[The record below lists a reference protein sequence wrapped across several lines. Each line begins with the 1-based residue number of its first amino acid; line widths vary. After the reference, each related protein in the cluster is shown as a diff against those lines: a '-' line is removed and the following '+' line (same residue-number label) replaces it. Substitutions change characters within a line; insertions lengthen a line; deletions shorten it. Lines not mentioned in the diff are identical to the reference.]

1 MTRPG
6 IEHRSP
12 GRLANTLRK
21 YLAILQTV
29 VRYYL
34 FKIKDV
40 ESLLLK
46 FRIIIRK
53 QYLAILQTGCKMVII
68 KNKGYRVTFIKV

>member
-1 MTRPG
+1 MV
-6 IEHRSP
+6 I
-12 GRLANTLRK
+12 
-21 YLAILQTV
+21 
-29 VRYYL
+29 
-34 FKIKDV
+34 IKNKDI

-68 KNKGYRVTFIKV
+68 KNKGCRVSFIKV